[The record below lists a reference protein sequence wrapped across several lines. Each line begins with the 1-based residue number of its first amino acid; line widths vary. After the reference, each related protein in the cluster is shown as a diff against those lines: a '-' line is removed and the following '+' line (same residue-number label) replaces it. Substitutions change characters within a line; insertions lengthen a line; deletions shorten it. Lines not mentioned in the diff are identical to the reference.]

1 VPVVWIPALLRDLTG
16 GTDQVTVPGATVRQV
31 IEQIEKRFPGMQE
44 RLCDGDRLRPSIVVV
59 VDGAVSRQRMR
70 QVLADTSEVHFLPTI
85 GGG

>member
-1 VPVVWIPALLRDLTG
+1 VWIPALLRDLTG

>member
-1 VPVVWIPALLRDLTG
+1 MPVVWIPALLRDLTG

-31 IEQIEKRFPGMQE
+31 IEQLEKRFPGMQE

-70 QVLADTSEVHFLPTI
+70 QALADTSEVHFLPTI

>member
-1 VPVVWIPALLRDLTG
+1 MPVVWIPALLRDLTG